1 MDRGGSV
8 TIGGAGGLISLD
20 WMDYLNNSNPRHV
33 GNTRSRR
40 GEAMKR
46 SMIALVVVMMLVS
59 SVASAGL
66 YTSLRYA
73 GTFNPKELAVDT
85 P

>member
-1 MDRGGSV
+1 
-8 TIGGAGGLISLD
+8 
-20 WMDYLNNSNPRHV
+20 
-33 GNTRSRR
+33 
-40 GEAMKR
+40 MKR